1 MQLAKIALAALA
13 GALLVAF
20 VAVGR
25 PDAARSAPDADR
37 TISVSGTGAVT
48 VVPDRAHFFFGV
60 ETRGRTAAEALA
72 ANGVAMRKV
81 IAALKAAGIADKDLQ
96 TEQVSLTPSY
106 SDDGENVIGYSAS
119 NSVSVTVRKLA
130 QAGTLIDK
138 AVAAGANQVSG
149 PSLDRSDRDQLY
161 RKALEAALTDAR
173 AKAETIAT
181 AAGLT
186 LGRATQVQETS
197 AAPPVYKAEVRAAMP
212 DEPTPIEAGT
222 QDVQANV
229 TVTFAAS

>member
-1 MQLAKIALAALA
+1 MPLAKILLAALA

-20 VAVGR
+20 AGVGR
-25 PDAARSAPDADR
+25 PDAARSAPDTDR
-37 TISVSGTGAVT
+37 TLSVSGAGSVT
-48 VVPDRAHFFFGV
+48 VVPDRAQFSFGV

-72 ANGVAMRKV
+72 TNGAAMRKV
-81 IAALKAAGIADKDLQ
+81 IAALKAAGVADRDLQ
-96 TEQVSLTPSY
+96 TQQVSLSALY
-106 SDDGENVIGYSAS
+106 SDNGGSVIGYSAS
-119 NSVSVTVRKLA
+119 NSVSATVHKLA
-130 QAGTLIDK
+130 QAGTVIDK
-138 AVAAGANQVSG
+138 AVAAGANQVYG
-149 PSLDRSDRDQLY
+149 PSLDRADREELY
-161 RKALEAALTDAR
+161 RKALEAALANAR
-173 AKAETIAT
+173 AKAETIAA

-197 AAPPVYKAEVRAAMP
+197 TAPPIYVAEARAAAP

>member
-25 PDAARSAPDADR
+25 PAAASSAPDADR
-37 TISVSGTGAVT
+37 TISVGGTGAVT
-48 VVPDRAHFFFGV
+48 VVPDRALLSFGV

-72 ANGVAMRKV
+72 ANGAAMRKV
-81 IAALKAAGIADKDLQ
+81 IVALKAAGVADKDLQ
-96 TEQVSLTPSY
+96 TQQVSLSPTY
-106 SDDGENVIGYSAS
+106 SDDGESVTGYSAS
-119 NSVSVTVRKLA
+119 NAITATVRKLG
-130 QAGTLIDK
+130 QAGSLIDK

-149 PSLDRSDRDQLY
+149 PSLDRSDRNQLY
-161 RKALEAALTDAR
+161 RKALEAALADAR
-173 AKAETIAT
+173 AKAETIAA

-197 AAPPVYKAEVRAAMP
+197 AAPPVYMAESKAVAA
-212 DEPTPIEAGT
+212 DQPTPIEAGT

>member
-1 MQLAKIALAALA
+1 MPLAKIALAALA

-25 PDAARSAPDADR
+25 PAAARGTPDADR
-37 TISVSGTGAVT
+37 TISVSGSGAVT
-48 VVPDRAHFFFGV
+48 VVPDRALLSFGV

-72 ANGVAMRKV
+72 TNGAAMRKV
-81 IAALKAAGIADKDLQ
+81 IAALKAAGVADKDLQ
-96 TEQVSLTPSY
+96 TQQVSLSPTY
-106 SDDGENVIGYSAS
+106 SDDGETVTGYSAS
-119 NSVSVTVRKLA
+119 NTVGVTVRKLS
-130 QAGTLIDK
+130 QTGTLIDK

-161 RKALEAALTDAR
+161 RKALEAALADAR
-173 AKAETIAT
+173 AKAETIAV

-186 LGRATQVQETS
+186 LGRAAQVQETS
-197 AAPPVYKAEVRAAMP
+197 AAPPVYMAEAKAVAA
-212 DEPTPIEAGT
+212 DQPTPIEAGT
-222 QDVQANV
+222 QDVQATV